1 LLLGSFPRGAHC
13 AIGGGLTAGLQ
24 QAVMIVIAGPLEPK

>member
-1 LLLGSFPRGAHC
+1 LFLGAFPRGAHC
-13 AIGGGLTAGLQ
+13 AIGGGLAADPQ